1 MKFDLSG
8 MDLSIQKVLKW
19 TLPFYKNDQD
29 GKRKG
34 WETRRNTGASLISH
48 QEMRKREPTDCKKKK
63 ESLKAL
69 AAGTAISLF
78 IHLLDFKCQVIQLS
92 HSIINSK
99 CLLQECNSTN
109 TLYHI
114 AWYSLKGRSSKNRF
128 FPLCSVF
135 FCKTFIISD
144 IC

>member
-48 QEMRKREPTDCKKKK
+48 QEMRKREPTDCKKKRIF
-63 ESLKAL
+63 ESI
-69 AAGTAISLF
+69 G
-78 IHLLDFKCQVIQLS
+78 CRNS
-92 HSIINSK
+92 HF
-99 CLLQECNSTN
+99 LVY
-109 TLYHI
+109 TLI
-114 AWYSLKGRSSKNRF
+114 GF
-128 FPLCSVF
+128 
-135 FCKTFIISD
+135 
-144 IC
+144 